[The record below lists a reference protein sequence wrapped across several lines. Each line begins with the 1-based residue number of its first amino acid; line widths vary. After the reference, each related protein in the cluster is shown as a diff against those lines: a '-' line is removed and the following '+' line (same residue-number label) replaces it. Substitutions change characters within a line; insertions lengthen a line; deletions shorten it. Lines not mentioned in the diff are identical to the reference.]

1 MIKIIKKLKLLFI
14 SKDKNW
20 IRIINNDYIIEGI
33 RLLREKINF
42 LMREYKYDDI
52 CLYFLF

>member
-1 MIKIIKKLKLLFI
+1 MIKIIKMLKLLFI

-42 LMREYKYDDI
+42 FDEGV
-52 CLYFLF
+52 

>member
-1 MIKIIKKLKLLFI
+1 MIKIIKMLKLLFI

>member
-1 MIKIIKKLKLLFI
+1 MLKLLFI

-20 IRIINNDYIIEGI
+20 IGIINNDYIIERI

-42 LMREYKYDDI
+42 FDEGV
-52 CLYFLF
+52 